1 MRGRFHPIEDTLY
14 HIAYSQLAATP
25 LLVVPIRVSV
35 RNRLSPRGALGGGVG
50 IVPLVGLSL
59 GCRPDGLPLFG
70 GGGRPQDDIYVLPC
84 QGVGTGQT
92 SKLLNVLSGVG
103 GEGTQFGLNLC

>member
-1 MRGRFHPIEDTLY
+1 MRGRFHPVEDTLDQ
-14 HIAYSQLAATP
+14 IAYSQLAATP
-25 LLVVPIRVSV
+25 LLVGPIRVNV
-35 RNRLSPRGALGGGVG
+35 GNRLSPWRALGGGVG

-59 GCRPDGLPLFG
+59 GCRPDSLPLLG

>member
-1 MRGRFHPIEDTLY
+1 MRGCFHPIEDTLY
-14 HIAYSQLAATP
+14 HIAYLQLAATP
-25 LLVVPIRVSV
+25 FLVVPIRVSV
-35 RNRLSPRGALGGGVG
+35 RNHLSPWGALGGGVG

-59 GCRPDGLPLFG
+59 GCCPDGLPLLG

-84 QGVGTGQT
+84 QGIGAGQT

>member
-1 MRGRFHPIEDTLY
+1 MRGRFHPVEDTLD
-14 HIAYSQLAATP
+14 HIEYSQLAATP
-25 LLVVPIRVSV
+25 FLVVPIRVSV

-50 IVPLVGLSL
+50 IVPLVSLSL

-70 GGGRPQDDIYVLPC
+70 GGGRHQDDIYVLPC
-84 QGVGTGQT
+84 QGVGAGQT
-92 SKLLNVLSGVG
+92 SKLLNVLSGVE

>member
-1 MRGRFHPIEDTLY
+1 MRGRFHPVEDTLD
-14 HIAYSQLAATP
+14 HIAYSQLATTP
-25 LLVVPIRVSV
+25 FLVVPIRVSV
-35 RNRLSPRGALGGGVG
+35 RNRLSPWGALGGGVG

-59 GCRPDGLPLFG
+59 GCRPDSLPLLG